1 MTTLE
6 ILRAARKLIE
16 QPEAWTQEMF
26 ALNAD
31 GIAENPGSN
40 EACKW
45 CSIGAVI
52 AASGSTVHHDWET
65 LPGMALLATK
75 GMHVAKVGNIAKWND
90 TPGRRHSTVL
100 RAFDRAIEFAEMEER
115 T

>member
-1 MTTLE
+1 MTTVE

-16 QPEAWTQEMF
+16 RPDAWIQKEL

-31 GIAENPGSN
+31 GISETTGSKD
-40 EACKW
+40 ACRW

-52 AASGSTVHHDWET
+52 VASGRTVHCDWEI
-65 LPGMALLATK
+65 LPGIAQLAK
-75 GMHVAKVGNIAKWND
+75 GMRVARVTSIAKWND

-100 RAFDRAIEFAEMEER
+100 RAFDRAIEFAEMEKR